1 MSFVKYHEPYY
12 VTVLDMYGSDPFG
25 QLESMVLKHVVPC
38 KSQVYGKHAGHDCKL
53 ATDVVT
59 TTREELRS
67 WSKKLG
73 DNYDLIKKSRKSVI
87 DTKDSI
93 LNTQHYV
100 RNRIMKHT
108 GVLNSCMRRREV
120 VLKCEVDERTKKKL
134 ELLDAQERSII
145 CLLNFM
151 LSAL

>member
-1 MSFVKYHEPYY
+1 
-12 VTVLDMYGSDPFG
+12 MYRSDPLR
-25 QLESMVLKHVVPC
+25 QLEVMVLKHFVPC

-59 TTREELRS
+59 TTREELRG

-93 LNTQHYV
+93 LNTQQYV

-134 ELLDAQERSII
+134 ELLDTQERFII
-145 CLLNFM
+145 IYL
-151 LSAL
+151 